1 MSDLPPPPPPPSGE
15 PPPPPY
21 QPPPSAMQPPP
32 YQPPPPGYPGSPGYM
47 PQAIGPS
54 SGLGLGAQLAGAG
67 WSIALGA
74 ISVLVPI
81 ITGIFMGGS
90 VFYFYVVPIFG
101 VIRGIQALTRGYIIG
116 GIIGIALNL
125 VGGLISLLASGIL
138 NPGA

>member
-1 MSDLPPPPPPPSGE
+1 
-15 PPPPPY
+15 
-21 QPPPSAMQPPP
+21 
-32 YQPPPPGYPGSPGYM
+32 M

-54 SGLGLGAQLAGAG
+54 SGLGLSAQLAGAG
-67 WSIALGA
+67 WSIALGS
-74 ISVLVPI
+74 ISILVPI

-101 VIRGIQALTRGYIIG
+101 VIRGIQAMTRGYIIG

-125 VGGLISLLASGIL
+125 VGGLISLLAAGVI